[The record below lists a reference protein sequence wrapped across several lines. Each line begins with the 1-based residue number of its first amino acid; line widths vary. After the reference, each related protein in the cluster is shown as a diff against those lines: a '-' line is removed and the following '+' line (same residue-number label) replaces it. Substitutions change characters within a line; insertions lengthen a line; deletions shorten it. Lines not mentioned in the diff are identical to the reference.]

1 MFARYGAIKSLRCI
15 RDTTAKT
22 TKRVQVTY
30 EKAISC
36 KLALRSELLK
46 PLDLRK
52 GEDVDSSARK
62 RQQQTLPK
70 TRSYAYVSS
79 HVPEPADA
87 ELRRSRSVEPWRVIP
102 SEPIDDYAERH
113 RSASAMEGVGHYGTR
128 VNSWLPPI
136 VRNRV
141 STDSM
146 EAVRQGLAADRAKP
160 RVRIDPETKQIIS
173 RRDQTAQELPDEMT
187 TMRDPSSSEY
197 ANQGPSKARKM
208 LKAAIGKSYK
218 ERLRR
223 YDECWAKSNKSAPKP
238 LGNGPSVADV
248 AVKAMRKHAH
258 KEKLHYRVLGEIQ

>member
-1 MFARYGAIKSLRCI
+1 MFARYGTIKSLRCV

-30 EKAISC
+30 EKAISV
-36 KLALRSELLK
+36 KLALRSELLR

-52 GEDVDSSARK
+52 GEGVASSARK

-70 TRSYAYVSS
+70 TRNYAYVSS
-79 HVPEPADA
+79 HAPAPADA

-102 SEPIDDYAERH
+102 SEPIDNFAERH
-113 RSASAMEGVGHYGTR
+113 RSASVMEGVGHYGAR

-146 EAVRQGLAADRAKP
+146 EAVREGLAKDRLQP
-160 RVRIDPETKQIIS
+160 RVRIDPETKQMIS
-173 RRDQTAQELPDEMT
+173 RRDQGANELPDEMA
-187 TMRDPSSSEY
+187 TMRDPSSGDY
-197 ANQGPSKARKM
+197 ADQRPSKTRKM
-208 LKAAIGKSYK
+208 LKKAINTSCK

-223 YDECWAKSNKSAPKP
+223 YDECWSKSNKSAPKP
-238 LGNGPSVADV
+238 IGNGPSMGDV
-248 AVKAMRKHAH
+248 AVQAMRKHAH
-258 KEKLHYRVLGEIQ
+258 KEKLQYHVLGEIQ